1 MTESQHD
8 PYASLESRL
17 DELLADCLRLPAG
30 ERGDA
35 LDEASRAHPD
45 LAKDLRERL
54 ALLEELGL
62 ADVAAANRADDA
74 ETPRFGSFVLH
85 EVIGE
90 GGMGVV
96 HRATQRG
103 LEREVVIK
111 LVRPELLHFG
121 RSRER
126 FAREAEAVARLAHP
140 SIAAV
145 HATGEE
151 NGVPFIA
158 MELVEGVALDDAR
171 GRAWESGSPPRTDE
185 ALGDSFTGG
194 PWWRAVLLIGAQL
207 ADALHHAHQRGVLHR
222 DVKPSNVL
230 VDPDG
235 RAKLID
241 FGLHLAETGDD
252 ARSRLTR
259 EGGAPGTLLY
269 MAPEQVEDGTYDA
282 RSEVYALGATL
293 YELLTG
299 APPHEGDSRSQL
311 ERSIRERRPRPP
323 RARNRS
329 LPVDV
334 DAVLEKALHP
344 DPERRYVDMRAFG
357 EDLDRLRAGRPVA
370 ARPDGALYRVRRWAG
385 RQPLLAAVSA
395 VALAGV
401 IAVPVSIIAVQSAY
415 ADELEAS
422 YEEEREAR
430 RAEAD
435 VARFVIDVLET
446 ADPNLARPSP
456 ASRAFFE
463 ESAAR
468 LDEVLGARP
477 RRLSQLRRVL
487 GRIHASM
494 GLREASIEL
503 LGASLAGAEALL
515 ADEPSDRALDEVIE
529 SRVAL
534 AEALHDAGRSA
545 DAYPHLVRLEDE
557 IGRLRAPESWQV
569 LHARANRMQRAFEL
583 DDGARGDDPRPP
595 VADLVDALR
604 AAAAALKAEDG
615 STYEDIAQMN
625 GWLGQQLVRVAQSVP
640 PSQAGALFDEA
651 RESFARSVAAFER
664 CERYEA
670 IDRATAHL
678 SYGVTLKQ
686 NGALDEASEQYD
698 LAIEL
703 FLERLAPDSDYVVA
717 SRINLAGILQQR
729 GKLEEA
735 ASELREAYEA
745 LDAARGPTD
754 PWTVTARGN
763 LAGVRFQ
770 MGDHDG
776 LAEEFGGVIEV
787 QRAALGADRPEVAYS
802 FQKRGVLRAAAG
814 DRAGALDDFRESRR
828 LFVARFGDGIDAV
841 KDLDARIAELE
852 AEGD

>member
-1 MTESQHD
+1 MS
-8 PYASLESRL
+8 AESRL
-17 DELLADCLRLPAG
+17 DELLADCLRRPAG
-30 ERGDA
+30 DRDA
-35 LDEASRAHPD
+35 ALEEAARAHPD
-45 LAKDLRERL
+45 LAADLRERL
-54 ALLEELGL
+54 ALLEGLGL
-62 ADVAAANRADDA
+62 ADVASGGGAGEARAL
-74 ETPRFGSFVLH
+74 RFGSFELH

-103 LEREVVIK
+103 LEREVVVK

-145 HATGEE
+145 YATGEE

-158 MELVEGVALDDAR
+158 MELVAGVALDAACAA
-171 GRAWESGSPPRTDE
+171 AWQGGSPPRTGA
-185 ALGDSFTGG
+185 ALGSSSDSS
-194 PWWRAVLLIGAQL
+194 PWWSAALGVGAQL
-207 ADALHHAHQRGVLHR
+207 AEALHHAHQRGVLHR

-230 VDPDG
+230 VGADG

-241 FGLHLAETGDD
+241 FGLHLAESGDD

-259 EGGAPGTLLY
+259 DGTAPGTLLY

-299 APPHEGDSRSQL
+299 APPHEGDSRSEL

-323 RARNRS
+323 RARNRA
-329 LPVDV
+329 LPTDA
-334 DAVLEKALHP
+334 DAVLERALHP

-357 EDLDRLRAGRPVA
+357 EDLERLRAGRPVA
-370 ARPDGALYRVRRWAG
+370 ARPDGTLYRVRRWAG

-401 IAVPVSIIAVQSAY
+401 VAVPASIIAVQRAY
-415 ADELEAS
+415 ADELTAS

-435 VARFVIDVLET
+435 VARFVIEVLEM

-463 ESAAR
+463 GSAAR
-468 LDEVLGARP
+468 LEEVLGFRP

-494 GLREASIEL
+494 GLREASVEL
-503 LGASLAGAEALL
+503 LDASLTGAEALL
-515 ADEPSDRALDEVIE
+515 ADEGSDLALDEVVE

-557 IGRLRAPESWQV
+557 IGRLRAADSWQV
-569 LHARANRMQRAFEL
+569 LHARANRLQRAYEL
-583 DDGARGDDPRPP
+583 DDEARGGDPRPH
-595 VADLVDALR
+595 VDDLVASLR
-604 AAAAALKAEDG
+604 AAAAALRAEDG
-615 STYEDIAQMN
+615 ATYEDIAQMN
-625 GWLGQQLVRVAQSVP
+625 GWLGQQLMRVAQSVP
-640 PSQAGALFDEA
+640 PSEAGALFDEA
-651 RESFARSVAAFER
+651 RGAFGRSIAAFEL
-664 CERYEA
+664 CDRYEA

-686 NGALDEASEQYD
+686 SGALDEASEQYD

-729 GKLEEA
+729 GELSEA
-735 ASELREAYEA
+735 ASELRAAYEA
-745 LDAARGPTD
+745 LDAARGATD

-787 QRAALGADRPEVAYS
+787 QREALGADRPEVAYS
-802 FQKRGVLRAAAG
+802 HQKRGTLRALAG
-814 DRAGALDDFRESRR
+814 DRAGALGDFREARR

-841 KDLDARIAELE
+841 KD
-852 AEGD
+852 